1 MNGSG
6 EDVADAGAGIEM
18 GRLGL
23 EVGSVGSGGRL
34 RMELV
39 RPGIWATTTFWIA
52 VLFCK
57 LFQLYKWR
65 RIMLETYFDL

>member
-6 EDVADAGAGIEM
+6 EDEVDVGAGMEM

-34 RMELV
+34 RRVLV
-39 RPGIWATTTFWIA
+39 RPGIWATTTFWTA
-52 VLFCK
+52 VLFCE
-57 LFQLYKWR
+57 LFQG
-65 RIMLETYFDL
+65 